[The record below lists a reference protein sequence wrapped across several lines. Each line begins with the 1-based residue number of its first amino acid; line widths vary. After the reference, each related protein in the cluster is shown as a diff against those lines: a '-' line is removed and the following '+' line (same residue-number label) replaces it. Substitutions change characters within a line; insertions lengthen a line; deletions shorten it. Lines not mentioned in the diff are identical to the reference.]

1 MHSNFGYGIYLI
13 EMTLMLTA
21 GRTYF
26 SNHLGKNDKKK
37 IILLIA
43 GQPGATKIMKN
54 FIWHQN
60 LYTFQLI

>member
-21 GRTYF
+21 SGTYF
-26 SNHLGKNDKKK
+26 SNRLGKNDRKN

-43 GQPGATKIMKN
+43 GQPGATKIIKN

>member
-21 GRTYF
+21 SGTYF
-26 SNHLGKNDKKK
+26 SNRLGKNDRKN

-54 FIWHQN
+54 FI
-60 LYTFQLI
+60 